1 MVSREER
8 REKVCQWGEA
18 WLSSE
23 LPESEVAA
31 FLHLI
36 FRVEEPLKSL
46 SYKSLLLNLSGV
58 EFLLLSVERVV
69 PNNAWIL
76 LGLCQPLAFV
86 VALVFA

>member
-1 MVSREER
+1 MFREER
-8 REKVCQWGEA
+8 REKTCQWSEA

-36 FRVEEPLKSL
+36 FRVEEPLKFP
-46 SYKSLLLNLSGV
+46 SYKSLLLNLFGV
-58 EFLLLSVERVV
+58 EFLLLSIERVMTS
-69 PNNAWIL
+69 NAWIL